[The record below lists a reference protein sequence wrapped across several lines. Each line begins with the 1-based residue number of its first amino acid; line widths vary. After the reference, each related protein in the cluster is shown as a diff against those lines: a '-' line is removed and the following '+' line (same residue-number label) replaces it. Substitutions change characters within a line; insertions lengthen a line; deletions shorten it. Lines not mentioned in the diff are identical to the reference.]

1 MKFDY
6 QKLYINGELADAQTN
21 ERHEVICPATDE
33 VLSEV
38 AKASPA
44 DAQIAL
50 EAAKEAFIGWS
61 VLPLEERIAWLHK
74 MRDAIA
80 KNRKIQFNRRSHFL
94 ITLKPNTLE
103 IPPFF

>member
-1 MKFDY
+1 MKHY
-6 QKLYINGELADAQTN
+6 KLYINGELADAQTN

-33 VLSEV
+33 VISEV

-80 KNRKIQFNRRSHFL
+80 KNRKM
-94 ITLKPNTLE
+94 LE
-103 IPPFF
+103 EPLMFESVSSLLRLWWLAAP